1 MVSQR
6 GRERHFMA
14 AAGWVRDM
22 RGPNRVGRTAT
33 GEHSQA
39 TTIVDGTRRRLPP
52 CSCPGDD
59 RRSLGAL
66 RRNKRFAPASIRPA
80 RSHAELGPCP
90 HWAWRVVVRNGGT
103 FGKVCLIGRV
113 ERLCDVLLS
122 RMSQPVAAVTFAQS
136 RGQCPVDGEPWVD
149 AAVSG
154 ASPHLVDRAFRPHS
168 ALTGRPQRGPGSH
181 SRAAR

>member
-1 MVSQR
+1 MCGHAATARPAGDAAFNLGLRLCSGKAGRHDLGPKGGTRAPPAHRVGSPARPEQQSAGVSCSA
-6 GRERHFMA
+6 GTA
-14 AAGWVRDM
+14 AA
-22 RGPNRVGRTAT
+22 
-33 GEHSQA
+33 
-39 TTIVDGTRRRLPP
+39 
-52 CSCPGDD
+52 CP
-59 RRSLGAL
+59 S
-66 RRNKRFAPASIRPA
+66 PPA

-113 ERLCDVLLS
+113 KRLCDVFLS

-154 ASPHLVDRAFRPHS
+154 VSPHLVDRAFRPHP

-181 SRAAR
+181 SRASR